1 MTSFGRFIKG
11 NREKKGWSQTE
22 FGALLKINAPLISRI
37 ENDKKMLAFNRLKL
51 LAEILDLKFEEV
63 RDLYFADKFAK
74 EAYKNKCSDNVF
86 SVAES
91 ETVYLKQINAKQS
104 ILKF

>member
-1 MTSFGRFIKG
+1 MASFGRFIKD

-37 ENDKKMLAFNRLKL
+37 ENDKKPLAANKLKL
-51 LAEILDLKFEEV
+51 LSEILEMKFEDV

-74 EAYKNKCSDNVF
+74 EAFKNKCSDNVF

-104 ILKF
+104 SLKF

>member
-1 MTSFGRFIKG
+1 MASFGKFIKD
-11 NREKKGWSQTE
+11 NRERKGWSQTE

-37 ENDKKMLAFNRLKL
+37 ENDKKMLTATKIKL
-51 LAEILDLKFEEV
+51 LAEIFELKFEEV

-74 EAYKNKCSDNVF
+74 EAYENKCSEKVF

-91 ETVYLKQINAKQS
+91 EAVYLRQVNSKQGS
-104 ILKF
+104 LKF